1 MIRSQIETNV
11 ETRRGLTL
19 VELLVVVGVV
29 SVLAAIVLPSIKTIL
44 SDRKS
49 SQSAIMVKNFI
60 EAARA
65 RAIGK
70 NRSVAVVLERLSSR
84 AQWNGSRYV
93 SETSLDILPN
103 AAASLPGDTNFVPY
117 NGCIRLS
124 LAEEPLPVTDQMMSI
139 PVVIQARQP
148 MDGRSPSIPTS
159 IYSGEDALA
168 DADQWNG
175 VPEVR
180 IFRVFSPSVNDPNLH
195 NGADLSR
202 LLGEVLIN
210 GHEVSLGT
218 MSRRFTIVS
227 PRSPNT
233 HQAFA
238 MAGDGSIWFS
248 VMNERAHEGRGE
260 RAMTSYKD
268 ISAGAT
274 YGAFKIYSR
283 PQPTFTESI
292 TLPRGMCID
301 LSLSGFAR
309 DGQRNLTTT
318 PSKQPVLD
326 IPNANNPNPVSDYR
340 VRFASDWIINSST
353 PPTPAQLRP
362 VYIVFSP
369 EGSLSHVWTN
379 ERNSSPG
386 NTAGYVGN
394 LVRVDAVQD
403 IFLHLGKLDKIN
415 MPLDPDPQVRARNRT
430 GFDLA
435 LASGAPQNLTD
446 LNSYVIRL
454 SPRSGAVSAAPTVGI
469 DTQVFISGLNPS
481 TLTFGD
487 LIELSRRGAYNS
499 NATAQ

>member
-1 MIRSQIETNV
+1 MIRSQIATNV

-29 SVLAAIVLPSIKTIL
+29 SVLAAIVLPSIKTVL

-49 SQSAIMVKNFI
+49 SQSAILVKNFI

-84 AQWNGSRYV
+84 AQWNGSKYV
-93 SETSLDILPN
+93 SETAQDF
-103 AAASLPGDTNFVPY
+103 AAGSSLPGETNFVPY

-139 PVVIQARQP
+139 PIVMQARQP
-148 MDGRSPSIPTS
+148 LDGRSPSIPTS
-159 IYSGEDALA
+159 IYRGEDALA
-168 DADQWNG
+168 DADQQNG

-180 IFRVFSPSVNDPNLH
+180 IFRVYSPTISDPNAH

-202 LLGEVLIN
+202 LLGDVLIN

-268 ISAGAT
+268 ISAGTAFNV
-274 YGAFKIYSR
+274 FKIFSR

-301 LSLSGFAR
+301 LSLSGFSH
-309 DGQRNLTTT
+309 DGQRNLTTP

-326 IPNANNPNPVSDYR
+326 IPNANNPNPLSDYR
-340 VRFASDWIINSST
+340 VRFASDWIINSSK
-353 PPTPAQLRP
+353 PPTPSQLRP

-369 EGSLSHVWTN
+369 EGTLSHVWTN
-379 ERNSSPG
+379 ERNNSLPS

-403 IFLHLGKLDKIN
+403 IFLHLGKLDKIH
-415 MPLDPDPQVRARNRT
+415 MPLDPDPQVKARNRT
-430 GFDLA
+430 GFDLSV
-435 LASGAPQNLTD
+435 ASGTPQNLTD

-454 SPRSGAVSAAPTVGI
+454 SPRSGAISAAPTVGI
-469 DTQVFISGLNPS
+469 DTQVSISDLNYS